1 MASIFAVPFALS
13 RLLLTD
19 WRLMTT
25 NIVMLTQIL
34 SNLGRTNLRPF
45 VLPLALIFLALM
57 PVRIFYRLLA
67 LPYDLMAVV
76 SDLERERLA
85 RKISAEGANI
95 YPLW

>member
-1 MASIFAVPFALS
+1 MFGVPFALP
-13 RLLLTD
+13 RLLVTD
-19 WRLMTT
+19 WRLMMT
-25 NIVMLTQIL
+25 NIVMLKQII

-45 VLPLALIFLALM
+45 VLPLALIFVALM
-57 PVRIFYRLLA
+57 PGRIFYRLLA
-67 LPYDLMAVV
+67 LPYDLLAVV